1 MKNIYRIFIR
11 EYLTEFKFKYIMTF
25 ILIVTQGVVTM
36 FIPLISSVLIDKILP
51 QKNKEQFITLVL
63 IMISFYIINQ
73 LLSIYKD
80 YLLVKISEG
89 LAFKLRDKM
98 NCKISRLSN
107 EFFYTSSLSDILS
120 KYDKEISFIKNNI
133 AYMFIEMLGNIVKI
147 SIILGFMIYID
158 INITIVSLVGILFY
172 FINYKFWSNRVKL
185 IAEKNMEL
193 NSNSIE
199 KVTENYNNVK
209 LTKLYNAYK
218 YATNSFRS
226 TYKNYYKN
234 SIKLELEYSLN
245 INISAIILFIS
256 LGLLWLV
263 GGYKVIQGEIT
274 IGLMTAMI
282 SYQSMLLSPMRG
294 FSEFNNRFQE
304 TLVSLERVYSILDYD
319 ENVLGN
325 ENINEDINIIRFK
338 NVEFSYNSNKRILRN
353 INVDIKSNEITAIVG
368 LSGSGK
374 STIVELITGFCTPNS
389 GNIYINDKDINKL
402 DIDSLREN
410 ISLVTQDSLFFKGTI
425 LENLNI
431 SRLNDHDNIMNLSK
445 KLDLYDE
452 IYNLPLGL
460 NTVLASGGNN
470 LSGGQKKR
478 IDILRAL
485 LKESSIVIFDES
497 TASLD
502 EIRRE
507 RVLDLMNEIKKDK
520 IVIFISH
527 NLNELINA
535 DTIYIFEDGKLK
547 NINDIET
554 NNKYVSIIKQE
565 LAYV

>member
-1 MKNIYRIFIR
+1 MKNIYVRFTR
-11 EYLTEFKFKYIMTF
+11 EYLSEFKFKYIMTF
-25 ILIVTQGVVTM
+25 ILIITQGIITM
-36 FIPLISSVLIDKILP
+36 FIPLISSILIDKILP
-51 QKNKEQFITLVL
+51 QKNKEQFIILVL
-63 IMISFYIINQ
+63 IMISSYIINQ

-98 NCKISRLSN
+98 NCKISRLST
-107 EFFYTSSLSDILS
+107 EFFYMSSLSDILS
-120 KYDKEISFIKNNI
+120 KYDREISSIKNNI
-133 AYMFIEMLGNIVKI
+133 GYIFIEMLGNIVKI

-158 INITIVSLVGILFY
+158 INITIASLVGIIFY

-193 NSNSIE
+193 NSKSIE

-218 YATNSFRS
+218 YTIDSFRS
-226 TYKNYYKN
+226 SYKNYYKN
-234 SIKLELEYSLN
+234 SIKLEVEYSLN

-304 TLVSLERVYSILDYD
+304 TLVSLNRVYSILDYD

-325 ENINEDINIIRFK
+325 ENITEDINSITFK
-338 NVEFSYNSNKRILRN
+338 NVEFSYNSNKRILKN
-353 INVDIKSNEITAIVG
+353 INIDIKSNEITAIVG

-374 STIVELITGFCTPNS
+374 STIVELITGFYTPNS
-389 GNIYINDKDINKL
+389 GNVYINDKDINRL

-431 SRLNDHDNIMNLSK
+431 SRLNDYDNIMNLSK
-445 KLDLYDE
+445 KLDLYNE

-460 NTVLASGGNN
+460 NTVLSSGGNN

-507 RVLDLMNEIKKDK
+507 RILDLMNEIKKDK

-535 DTIYIFEDGKLK
+535 DTVYIFEDGELH